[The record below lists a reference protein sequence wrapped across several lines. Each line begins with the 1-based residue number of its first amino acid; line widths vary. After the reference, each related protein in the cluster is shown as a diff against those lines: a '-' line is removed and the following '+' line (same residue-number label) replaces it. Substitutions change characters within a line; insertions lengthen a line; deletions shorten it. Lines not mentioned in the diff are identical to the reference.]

1 MIHSY
6 FTACLRFLLKL
17 GVASQTLSL
26 AELNF
31 KLQQPENYELNTLTY
46 SNYRNM
52 HAVGKIWLE
61 FLPKEQGQ
69 YSVNYIVDQYLT
81 LILYKNLILLAELT
95 RNMNHIRERISHPK
109 YLQYQRCLLKM
120 IQFLEAK
127 LAANSD
133 IAATSIHVERFRG
146 LVY

>member
-31 KLQQPENYELNTLTY
+31 KLQQPEKYELSTLTY

-61 FLPKEQGQ
+61 FLQKERGQ

-81 LILYKNLILLAELT
+81 LIFIKI
-95 RNMNHIRERISHPK
+95 
-109 YLQYQRCLLKM
+109 
-120 IQFLEAK
+120 
-127 LAANSD
+127 
-133 IAATSIHVERFRG
+133 
-146 LVY
+146 